1 MMATPDIT
9 GPARPEASGGTLLIG
24 CGALA
29 REMLALI
36 EAHGWRHFDVACLP
50 AHYHN
55 TPQKIPAAVREK
67 IRESRD
73 RYERIFVLYGDCGT
87 GGLLDAVLE
96 EEGVPRIPGP
106 HCYQFYAGTADF
118 TRLTDAEPGCFFL
131 TDYLARHF
139 ERLIIEGLGLDP
151 HPELRDDY
159 FGNYTKLVY
168 LAQREDAALRT
179 AARAAAARL
188 GLAYEYRL
196 TGYGEMAGFLAA
208 AAEASS

>member
-1 MMATPDIT
+1 MMATPDIA
-9 GPARPEASGGTLLIG
+9 GSARADGGTLLIG

-36 EAHGWRHFDVACLP
+36 EAHGWRHLAVACLP

-55 TPQKIPAAVREK
+55 TPQKIPGAVREK

-73 RYERIFVLYGDCGT
+73 RYEKIFVLYGDCGT

-96 EEGVPRIPGP
+96 EEGVARIPGP

-139 ERLIIEGLGLDP
+139 ERLIIEGLGLDR

-168 LAQREDAALRT
+168 LAQREDAGLRT

-208 AAEASS
+208 AAEASA

>member
-1 MMATPDIT
+1 MMASPETAGPTHPDA
-9 GPARPEASGGTLLIG
+9 PRGTLLIG

-29 REMLALI
+29 REMLALV
-36 EAHGWRHFDVACLP
+36 EAHGWRDMAVTCLP

-55 TPQKIPAAVREK
+55 TPQKIPAAVRAK
-67 IRESRD
+67 IQEGRG
-73 RYERIFVLYGDCGT
+73 RYERILVLYGDCGT
-87 GGLLDAVLE
+87 GGQLDQVLA
-96 EEGVPRIPGP
+96 EEGVTRIPGP

-139 ERLIIEGLGLDP
+139 ERLIIEGLGLDR

-159 FGNYTKLVY
+159 FGNYTRLVY
-168 LAQREDAALRT
+168 LAQREDAGLRT

-196 TGYGEMAGFLAA
+196 TGYGELEGFLAA
-208 AAEASS
+208 AGAAA